1 MLTADDFTD
10 LWNPRY
16 PLASNDPKR
25 LGSYRRTR
33 SDALNYRLIET
44 TAKQAPNCITLDFDH
59 PQASW
64 AVKSAVWE
72 EGIIPEPSVTT
83 VSRASGHAHIRYNLA
98 GFMGTKAARDYR
110 SDLAQRLRAVIGAD
124 ARYTELLTSNP
135 FHDAFITEWGTDH
148 LYTLAELEPFAALT
162 SSTQQATPKESGEGR
177 NSTTFETV
185 RTWAYKQ
192 RKFHQH
198 YDSFLKAVNNE
209 VHRFHDYFY
218 PSEQQLKSSE
228 LHTIARSIA
237 GWTWKH
243 ITQEGFSQ
251 LQAFRSSQAPHVK
264 AAPERYRAVLALTE
278 AGLTAREVGKN
289 MQLSKEAAKQL
300 IRRARAW
307 GEKRK

>member
-25 LGSYRRTR
+25 LGSYRRSR
-33 SDALNYRLIET
+33 SDALSYRLIET

-64 AVKSAVWE
+64 AVKTAVWE
-72 EGIIPEPSVTT
+72 DGLIPEPSLTV

-98 GFMGTKAARDYR
+98 GFMGTEAARRYR
-110 SDLAQRLRAVIGAD
+110 SDMMTRLRAVLGAD
-124 ARYTELLTSNP
+124 ARYTEQLTSNP

-148 LYTLAELEPFAALT
+148 LFALAEFEPFAPRTAA
-162 SSTQQATPKESGEGR
+162 TQHAAPTESGEGR

-198 YDSFLKAVNNE
+198 YESFLEAVTAE

-228 LHTIARSIA
+228 LYTIARSIA

-243 ITQEGFSQ
+243 ITAEGFSE

-264 AAPERYRAVLALTE
+264 AAPERYRTVLALTE
-278 AGLTAREVGKN
+278 AGLNARQVGEN
-289 MQLSKEAAKQL
+289 MQLSREAAKQL
-300 IRRARAW
+300 LRRAKAW
-307 GEKRK
+307 EAERR